1 LRRLL
6 IGLHAGTARLA
17 VPAALLTV
25 LLTVLMSV
33 LLSVLMSVLVSGGQ
47 VAAQDDEPVG
57 PVDVLQVSGLFDDI
71 IVDEIGDA
79 IERSDEQGAQALVL
93 QVNSRG
99 AVVGD
104 DVMAELLQRIAD
116 APLPIG
122 VWVGPA
128 GAARLYGTPAQILAV
143 ADVTGMAPGA
153 RVGFTGPPLDLA
165 DATIDFGIA
174 DDSLRNGSLGLS
186 DARSLDV
193 FKQRVSDEGIATVPN
208 MLDALDGYEED
219 GVVLDTTTEVVT
231 DDGTVQRDTIA
242 VTRFSKLG
250 LVEQLFHTVASPA
263 VAYLLLLV
271 GLALLVFEF
280 YTAGVGIA
288 GVVGAG
294 ATILACYGLAALPAR
309 GWAVGLIVAAMI
321 AFAIDVQVGF
331 PRVWTGVGVMLSIVG
346 SWYLFEPLPGASLRP
361 SWITLIAGIGGI
373 MLTFIVGMPSMV
385 RTRFA
390 TPTIGREWMI
400 GELGSVVERVDPD
413 GVVEVRDA
421 RWRARVNRATP
432 VEPGEQIRVVAID
445 GVTLEVEPL
454 DGAAKDYR
462 EARRTT

>member
-1 LRRLL
+1 MRRLL
-6 IGLHAGTARLA
+6 IGLLAGTAI
-17 VPAALLTV
+17 AAL
-25 LLTVLMSV
+25 SSS
-33 LLSVLMSVLVSGGQ
+33 LSAGGAVS
-47 VAAQDDEPVG
+47 AQDDGAVG

-71 IVDEIGDA
+71 IVDAIGEA
-79 IERSDEQGAQALVL
+79 IERADEQGAQALVL

-99 AVVGD
+99 ATVSD

-153 RVGFTGPPLDLA
+153 RVGFTGPPLELA

-174 DDSLRNGSLGLS
+174 ADSLRSDSLGLS

-208 MLDALDGYEED
+208 MLDALDGYEEG

-263 VAYLLLLV
+263 VAYLLLLI

-294 ATILACYGLAALPAR
+294 ATILAAYGLAELPTRSWSLAL
-309 GWAVGLIVAAMI
+309 IIAAMV
-321 AFAIDVQVGF
+321 AFAVDVQVGV
-331 PRVWTGVGVMLSIVG
+331 PRVWTGVGVMLTIIG
-346 SWYLFEPLPGASLRP
+346 SWYLFEPLPGNSLRP
-361 SWITLIAGIGGI
+361 SWITLIAGVGGI

-400 GELGSVVERVDPD
+400 GELGRVVERVDPD
-413 GVVEVRDA
+413 GVVEVREA
-421 RWRARVNRATP
+421 RWRARTNRATP
-432 VEPGEQIRVVAID
+432 VEPGDQIRVVAID
-445 GVTLEVEPL
+445 GVTLEIEPL
-454 DGAAKDYR
+454 DGAARDYR
-462 EARRTT
+462 EARSKS

>member
-6 IGLHAGTARLA
+6 IGLLAGTALLA
-17 VPAALLTV
+17 LSSALL
-25 LLTVLMSV
+25 SP
-33 LLSVLMSVLVSGGQ
+33 LSSAVQ
-47 VAAQDDEPVG
+47 VVAQADEPVG
-57 PVDVLQVSGLFDDI
+57 PVDVLQVSGFFDAI
-71 IVDEIGDA
+71 VVDEIGDA

-128 GAARLYGTPAQILAV
+128 GASRLYGTPAQILAV

-153 RVGFTGPPLDLA
+153 RVGFTGLPLVLA

-174 DDSLRNGSLGLS
+174 ADSLRNGSLGLS
-186 DARSLDV
+186 EARSLDV

-219 GVVLDTTTEVVT
+219 GVVLDTTSEVVT

-280 YTAGVGIA
+280 YTAGIGIA

-294 ATILACYGLAALPAR
+294 ATILASYGLAELPAR
-309 GWAVGLIVAAMI
+309 GWAVGLIIAAMI

-331 PRVWTGVGVMLSIVG
+331 PRIWTGVGVVLSIVG
-346 SWYLFEPLPGASLRP
+346 SWYLFESLPGASLRP

-413 GVVEVRDA
+413 GVVEVREA

-462 EARRTT
+462 DARRKT

>member
-1 LRRLL
+1 
-6 IGLHAGTARLA
+6 
-17 VPAALLTV
+17 
-25 LLTVLMSV
+25 
-33 LLSVLMSVLVSGGQ
+33 
-47 VAAQDDEPVG
+47 
-57 PVDVLQVSGLFDDI
+57 
-71 IVDEIGDA
+71 
-79 IERSDEQGAQALVL
+79 
-93 QVNSRG
+93 
-99 AVVGD
+99 
-104 DVMAELLQRIAD
+104 MAELLQRIAD

-153 RVGFTGPPLDLA
+153 RVGFTGAPLELA

>member
-1 LRRLL
+1 MRRLV
-6 IGLHAGTARLA
+6 IGLLAGASLLA
-17 VPAALLTV
+17 LPT
-25 LLTVLMSV
+25 SD
-33 LLSVLMSVLVSGGQ
+33 
-47 VAAQDDEPVG
+47 AAQAQSDEAVG

-71 IVDEIGDA
+71 IVGEIGDA

-99 AVVGD
+99 ATVGD

-153 RVGFTGPPLDLA
+153 RVGFTGAPLELT
-165 DATIDFGIA
+165 DATVAPIDFGIA
-174 DDSLRNGSLGLS
+174 ADSLRNGSLGLS
-186 DARSLDV
+186 DARRLDV

-288 GVVGAG
+288 GVVGAC
-294 ATILACYGLAALPAR
+294 ATILAAYGLAALPTR
-309 GWAVGLIVAAMI
+309 GWALGLIIAAMI
-321 AFAIDVQVGF
+321 AFAVDVQVGV
-331 PRVWTGVGVMLSIVG
+331 PRVWTGVGVMLTIVG
-346 SWYLFEPLPGASLRP
+346 SWYLFEPLPGSSLRP
-361 SWITLIAGIGGI
+361 SWITLIAGVGGI

-400 GELGSVVERVDPD
+400 GELGLVVERADPD
-413 GVVEVRDA
+413 GVVEVREA
-421 RWRARVNRATP
+421 RWRARTNRATP
-432 VEPGEQIRVVAID
+432 VEPGDPIRVVAID
-445 GVTLEVEPL
+445 GVTLEIEPL

-462 EARRTT
+462 EARQKS

>member
-1 LRRLL
+1 MRRLV
-6 IGLHAGTARLA
+6 IGLLAGTAM
-17 VPAALLTV
+17 AALSSSL
-25 LLTVLMSV
+25 
-33 LLSVLMSVLVSGGQ
+33 SGGGA
-47 VAAQDDEPVG
+47 VSAQDDGAVG

-71 IVDEIGDA
+71 IVDAIGDA

-99 AVVGD
+99 ATVGD

-153 RVGFTGPPLDLA
+153 RVGFTGPPLELA
-165 DATIDFGIA
+165 DATVDFGIA
-174 DDSLRNGSLGLS
+174 ADSLRSDSLGLS

-208 MLDALDGYEED
+208 MLDALDGYEEG

-263 VAYLLLLV
+263 VAYLLLLI

-294 ATILACYGLAALPAR
+294 ATILAAYGLAALPTR
-309 GWAVGLIVAAMI
+309 GWALALIIAAMV
-321 AFAIDVQVGF
+321 AFAVDVQVGV
-331 PRVWTGVGVMLSIVG
+331 PRVWTGVGVMLTIVG
-346 SWYLFEPLPGASLRP
+346 SWYLFEPLPGNSLRP
-361 SWITLIAGIGGI
+361 SWITLIAGVGGI

-400 GELGSVVERVDPD
+400 GELGLVVERVDPD
-413 GVVEVRDA
+413 GVVEVREA
-421 RWRARVNRATP
+421 RWRARTNRATP
-432 VEPGEQIRVVAID
+432 VEPGDPIRVVAID
-445 GVTLEVEPL
+445 GVTLEIEPL

-462 EARRTT
+462 EARTKS

>member
-1 LRRLL
+1 
-6 IGLHAGTARLA
+6 
-17 VPAALLTV
+17 
-25 LLTVLMSV
+25 
-33 LLSVLMSVLVSGGQ
+33 
-47 VAAQDDEPVG
+47 
-57 PVDVLQVSGLFDDI
+57 
-71 IVDEIGDA
+71 
-79 IERSDEQGAQALVL
+79 
-93 QVNSRG
+93 
-99 AVVGD
+99 
-104 DVMAELLQRIAD
+104 
-116 APLPIG
+116 
-122 VWVGPA
+122 
-128 GAARLYGTPAQILAV
+128 
-143 ADVTGMAPGA
+143 
-153 RVGFTGPPLDLA
+153 
-165 DATIDFGIA
+165 
-174 DDSLRNGSLGLS
+174 
-186 DARSLDV
+186 
-193 FKQRVSDEGIATVPN
+193 

-263 VAYLLLLV
+263 VAYLLLLI

-309 GWAVGLIVAAMI
+309 GWALGLIVAAMI
-321 AFAIDVQVGF
+321 AFAVDVQVGL
-331 PRVWTGVGVMLSIVG
+331 PRVWTGLGVMLTIVG
-346 SWYLFEPLPGASLRP
+346 SWYLFEELPGTSLRP
-361 SWITLIAGIGGI
+361 SWITLIAGVGGI

-421 RWRARVNRATP
+421 RWRARTNRATP
-432 VEPGEQIRVVAID
+432 VESGEQIRVTAID

-454 DGAAKDYR
+454 DGGAKDYR
-462 EARRTT
+462 EARQKS